1 MTKKITPP
9 EFEAPSLVREHE
21 RKSDPLFKIVRELA
35 LNEQTDAPQLFLS
48 LRQAAQRFD
57 VPVSAMADVYRRLAD
72 EGILSSVRS
81 SRTILR
87 GRGSN
92 RHLNVR
98 GVIAM
103 PVSRPRLHTLR
114 DYREAFVSLSQ
125 ELHAHGFFIVPF
137 YSEERALDLESV
149 VKRAK
154 GERVDLVISLLPEGK
169 DRETALR
176 LRDLGIRF
184 IGLNIGGISD
194 GFSRYEVRRQQAI
207 LAILN
212 RWRAEEEP
220 WPKTIVL
227 AGHETA
233 AETERISRLRGV
245 VAREGFACDFDTVP
259 KGRISRFLKSVCARQ
274 QHVLLPA
281 PAAAMLGS
289 RAPDTLAEV
298 FNKCRIALIDG
309 PLDAPFC
316 KGHPEIKVDLVTVN
330 WPRISKRIAHD
341 LVTGDAFSRSETT
354 IFEGTAHLHAPLNKL
369 PRVPR

>member
-1 MTKKITPP
+1 MTKKTRPSA
-9 EFEAPSLVREHE
+9 FEVPSLVREQE
-21 RKSDPLFKIVRELA
+21 RKSDPLFKTLRELA
-35 LNEQTDAPQLFLS
+35 LREQTDAPQLFLS
-48 LRQAAQRFD
+48 LRHAAQQFD

-72 EGILSSVRS
+72 EGILSTVRS

-87 GRGSN
+87 GRGDS

-103 PVSRPRLHTLR
+103 PVSGPRLHTLR

-125 ELHAHGFFIVPF
+125 ELHAHGFFVVPF
-137 YSEERALDLESV
+137 YSEERALDPGIV
-149 VKRAK
+149 VRRAK
-154 GERVDLVISLLPEGK
+154 EEGVDLVIGLLPEGK
-169 DRETALR
+169 DRETNLR

-220 WPKTIVL
+220 WPKTLVL
-227 AGHETA
+227 SGHETA
-233 AETERISRLRGV
+233 AEMERIVRLRDV

-259 KGRISRFLKSVCARQ
+259 QGRISRFLKSLSARQ
-274 QHVLLPA
+274 HHVLLPA

-289 RAPDTLAEV
+289 RAPDAIAEV
-298 FNKCRIALIDG
+298 FNKCCIALIDG
-309 PLDAPFC
+309 PLDAPFW
-316 KGHPEIKVDLVTVN
+316 KGPPAIEVDRVTVN
-330 WPRISKRIAHD
+330 WPGISKRIAHD
-341 LVTGDAFSRSETT
+341 LVSGNVFSQFETT
-354 IFEGTAHLHAPLNKL
+354 IFEGTAHFARSHHERAKYA
-369 PRVPR
+369 